1 MPWII
6 SKPIAAIIGS
16 RTITSLNLSQYLN
29 PQDYA
34 AILSGG
40 ATGVDS
46 IAEQWARQ
54 NKIEFV
60 LYKPNYKIYGKRAP
74 LVRDEEMVNAADLV
88 IAFWDGQSRGTKY
101 TIDYAKS
108 IGRKVKL
115 FLVEERD

>member
-6 SKPIAAIIGS
+6 SKPVVAIVGS
-16 RTITSLNLSQYLN
+16 RTITALNLSQYLS

-46 IAEQWARQ
+46 IVEQWAKQ

-60 LYKPNYKIYGKRAP
+60 LYKPNYRIYGKRAP
-74 LVRDEEMVNAADLV
+74 LVRNEEMVNAADIV
-88 IAFWDGQSRGTKY
+88 VAFWDGQSSGTKY

-108 IGRKVKL
+108 IGRTVKL
-115 FLVEERD
+115 FLIEERD

>member
-1 MPWII
+1 MSWII

-16 RTITSLNLSQYLN
+16 RTITSLNLSQHLS

-40 ATGVDS
+40 VTGVDS
-46 IAEQWARQ
+46 IVEQWARQ

-60 LYKPNYKIYGKRAP
+60 LYKSNYKIYGKRAP
-74 LVRDEEMVNAADLV
+74 LIRDEEMVNAADLV